1 MSSNTQQQ
9 PPNPARRDFAN
20 KCHAASYD
28 YISPLKLDLSGRHV
42 LITGAAHEDGVGFA
56 TALAFARAGASVI
69 VLADLRGVAE
79 ERAESLRVAA
89 KEAGRQ
95 DEPVV
100 LCREVDIAK
109 LDSVKALLESVE
121 TSLGGRLDVLVNNAA
136 HQEPYAKLLDSD
148 PEVDWRTWE
157 VNVNGLVNMSR
168 TFLPLLLAARNSNS
182 ESNSDSDSNSNSNS
196 DSDSESRRGLC
207 TMINVSSSGALSV
220 RPGSSHYR
228 SSKLAVL
235 RYTESLQLD
244 YSQEGLVCYCVNPG
258 AIKTQITINEPAELR
273 DRLPH
278 KVDIAGDTICWLAS
292 ERREWLGGRYVSCPW
307 DMEELMSRREEIVE
321 GDKLKVRMVY

>member
-1 MSSNTQQQ
+1 MSSNMPQQQ

-20 KCHAASYD
+20 KSHAASYD

-42 LITGAAHEDGVGFA
+42 LVTGAAHEDGVGFA
-56 TALAFARAGASVI
+56 TGLAFARAGASVI

-95 DEPVV
+95 EEPVV
-100 LCREVDIAK
+100 LCRQVDIAK

-121 TSLGGRLDVLVNNAA
+121 SSLGGKLDVLVNNAA

-157 VNVNGLVNMSR
+157 VNVHGLVNMSR
-168 TFLPLLLAARNSNS
+168 TFLPLLLAARDIK
-182 ESNSDSDSNSNSNS
+182 SNSDSDSNSNSKSNS
-196 DSDSESRRGLC
+196 GLC

-244 YSQEGLVCYCVNPG
+244 YSPEGLVCYCVNPG
-258 AIKTQITINEPAELR
+258 AIKTQITVNEPADLR

-278 KVDIAGDTICWLAS
+278 KVDVAGDTICWLAS

-321 GDKLKVRMVY
+321 GDKLKMRMVY

>member
-1 MSSNTQQQ
+1 MPPTTQQQ
-9 PPNPARRDFAN
+9 QQQPNPARRDFAN
-20 KCHAASYD
+20 KSHAASYD
-28 YISPLKLDLSGRHV
+28 YISPLKLDVSGRHV
-42 LITGAAHEDGVGFA
+42 LVTGAAHEDGVGFA
-56 TALAFARAGASVI
+56 AALAFARAGAAVI
-69 VLADLRGVAE
+69 VLADLRGVDE
-79 ERAESLRVAA
+79 ERAESLRAAA

-95 DEPVV
+95 NEPMV
-100 LCREVDIAK
+100 LCRQVDIAK

-121 TSLGGRLDVLVNNAA
+121 TSLGGKLDVLVNNAA

-157 VNVNGLVNMSR
+157 VNVHGLVNMSR
-168 TFLPLLLAARNSNS
+168 TFLPLLLATGNIK
-182 ESNSDSDSNSNSNS
+182 SNSNSNS
-196 DSDSESRRGLC
+196 DSGSRRGLC

-228 SSKLAVL
+228 TSKLAVL
-235 RYTESLQLD
+235 RWTESLHLD

-258 AIKTQITINEPAELR
+258 AIKTQITINEPSELR

-292 ERREWLGGRYVSCPW
+292 ERRGWLGGRYVSCPW

>member
-1 MSSNTQQQ
+1 MSSTPQQQ

-20 KCHAASYD
+20 KSHAASYD

-42 LITGAAHEDGVGFA
+42 LVTGAAHEDGVGFA
-56 TALAFARAGASVI
+56 TALAFARAGAAVI

-79 ERAESLRVAA
+79 ERAESLRAA
-89 KEAGRQ
+89 ARAAGRGK
-95 DEPVV
+95 EPVV

-109 LDSVKALLESVE
+109 LDSVKALLDSID
-121 TSLGGRLDVLVNNAA
+121 TSLGGKLDVLVNNAA

-168 TFLPLLLAARNSNS
+168 TFLPLLLAAHSNS
-182 ESNSDSDSNSNSNS
+182 KA
-196 DSDSESRRGLC
+196 GLC

-235 RYTESLQLD
+235 RWTESLQLD
-244 YSQEGLVCYCVNPG
+244 YSPEGLICYCVNPG
-258 AIKTQITINEPAELR
+258 AIKTQITVNEPSELR

-278 KVDIAGDTICWLAS
+278 KVDVAGDTICWLAS

>member
-1 MSSNTQQQ
+1 MSSNPQQQ
-9 PPNPARRDFAN
+9 QPNPARRDFAN
-20 KCHAASYD
+20 KTHAASYD
-28 YISPLKLDLSGRHV
+28 YISPLKLDLSGRNV
-42 LITGAAHEDGVGFA
+42 LVTGAAHEDGVGFA
-56 TALAFARAGASVI
+56 TALAFARAGAAVI
-69 VLADLRGVAE
+69 VLADLRGVPE
-79 ERAESLRVAA
+79 ERAESPRVAA
-89 KEAGRQ
+89 RAAGRRT
-95 DEPVV
+95 EPVV

-109 LDSVKALLESVE
+109 LDSVRALLDSIDS
-121 TSLGGRLDVLVNNAA
+121 SLGGKLDVLVNNAA

-157 VNVNGLVNMSR
+157 VNVHGLVNMSR
-168 TFLPLLLAARNSNS
+168 TFLPLLLAAGKSTS
-182 ESNSDSDSNSNSNS
+182 DPDSDSSSKSNS
-196 DSDSESRRGLC
+196 GLC

-235 RYTESLQLD
+235 RYTESLHLD

-292 ERREWLGGRYVSCPW
+292 ERRGWLGGRYVSCPW

>member
-1 MSSNTQQQ
+1 
-9 PPNPARRDFAN
+9 
-20 KCHAASYD
+20 
-28 YISPLKLDLSGRHV
+28 
-42 LITGAAHEDGVGFA
+42 
-56 TALAFARAGASVI
+56 VI

-95 DEPVV
+95 EEPVV
-100 LCREVDIAK
+100 LCRQVDIAK
-109 LDSVKALLESVE
+109 LDSVKALLESIE
-121 TSLGGRLDVLVNNAA
+121 SSLGGKLDVLVNNAA

-157 VNVNGLVNMSR
+157 VNVHGLVNMSR
-168 TFLPLLLAARNSNS
+168 TFLPLLLAARDIK
-182 ESNSDSDSNSNSNS
+182 SNSDSDSNSNSKSNS
-196 DSDSESRRGLC
+196 GLC

-244 YSQEGLVCYCVNPG
+244 YSPEGLVCYCVNPG
-258 AIKTQITINEPAELR
+258 AIKTQITVNEPADLR

-278 KVDIAGDTICWLAS
+278 KVDVAGDTICWLAN
-292 ERREWLGGRYVSCPW
+292 ERREW
-307 DMEELMSRREEIVE
+307 
-321 GDKLKVRMVY
+321 